1 MRMNPKSALLA
12 LASAL
17 VLAACASAPG
27 VTPKPTAPP
36 SPTRPAT
43 PTQPSPQPS
52 RPTACA
58 DCGTIVH
65 IETIAA
71 GKAQGAVLGGIVG
84 SVASKPVSGD
94 LDYNVH
100 VRLDDGRRVV
110 VRLEELG
117 GLRQNSRVRVVGG
130 KLVLD

>member
-1 MRMNPKSALLA
+1 MRMNPKSALLV

-27 VTPKPTAPP
+27 VTPKPDAPP
-36 SPTRPAT
+36 SPTRPAI
-43 PTQPSPQPS
+43 PTQPS
-52 RPTACA
+52 RPAACA

-65 IETIAA
+65 IETVAA

-110 VRLEELG
+110 VRQEEIG
-117 GLRQNSRVRVVGG
+117 GLRQNSRVRVVDG
-130 KLVLD
+130 KLVLN